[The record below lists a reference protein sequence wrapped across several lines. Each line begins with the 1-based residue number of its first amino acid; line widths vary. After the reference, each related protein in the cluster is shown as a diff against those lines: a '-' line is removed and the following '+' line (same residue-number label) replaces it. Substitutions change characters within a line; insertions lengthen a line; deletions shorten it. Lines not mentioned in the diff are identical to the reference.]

1 MKYKYLMIAAAL
13 AVSCTAELDTGTDA
27 VREASL
33 ALSRKVVNTKSRQT
47 ADDEFLL
54 KFDKVPGVELLD
66 SICAMGAVSVEPVF
80 LPMPGKETLR
90 AKFGLDRW
98 YSVKL
103 DNAESL
109 EKIVRECA
117 VLSAVGT
124 IEYSQMYRKASD
136 EVSHPYYPSNSI
148 SLAAASDKIF
158 NDPSLGD

>member
-27 VREASL
+27 VRKASL

-80 LPMPGKETLR
+80 LPMPGNEALR

-103 DNAESL
+103 D
-109 EKIVRECA
+109 
-117 VLSAVGT
+117 
-124 IEYSQMYRKASD
+124 
-136 EVSHPYYPSNSI
+136 
-148 SLAAASDKIF
+148 
-158 NDPSLGD
+158 

>member
-80 LPMPGKETLR
+80 FADAGERNIESQVRSGQMVFCEIGQCRIPGKDCPR
-90 AKFGLDRW
+90 
-98 YSVKL
+98 
-103 DNAESL
+103 
-109 EKIVRECA
+109 VR
-117 VLSAVGT
+117 SAFRRRD
-124 IEYSQMYRKASD
+124 Y
-136 EVSHPYYPSNSI
+136 
-148 SLAAASDKIF
+148 
-158 NDPSLGD
+158 

>member
-1 MKYKYLMIAAAL
+1 MFGCGFCRIDFNMKNRYLMIAAAL

-47 ADDEFLL
+47 ADNEFLL
-54 KFDKVPGVELLD
+54 KFDKVPDVELLD

-98 YSVKL
+98 YSPDFV
-103 DNAESL
+103 
-109 EKIVRECA
+109 I
-117 VLSAVGT
+117 
-124 IEYSQMYRKASD
+124 AS
-136 EVSHPYYPSNSI
+136 P
-148 SLAAASDKIF
+148 
-158 NDPSLGD
+158 